1 MKPISKEEVFRPIGT
16 VKNHARSRRIMRQ
29 RTRSMKRNMS
39 AYQEAAVHFIK
50 DICEAQ
56 GLTVHF
62 EKSAYCHSVK
72 RFYVLDV
79 YIVELRLCI
88 EIDDPSHAAKVER
101 DEIRTQ
107 ALESDHEIMVVRFD
121 NEDVEDLDFK
131 GRIESVIDVIREARS
146 AKVFTDRHLTFNPD
160 RNKKRKHRTKKS
172 NPRRVTFL
180 RG

>member
-1 MKPISKEEVFRPIGT
+1 MRPISKEEIFRPIGE
-16 VKNHARSRRIMRQ
+16 VKNHSRSRRIMKY

-39 AYQEAAVHFIK
+39 LHQEAAVHFVK

-72 RFYVLDV
+72 KFYVLDI

-101 DEIRTQ
+101 DEIRTR

-121 NEDVEDLDFK
+121 NDDVDDPYFK
-131 GRIESVIDVIREARS
+131 SRIEDTVDVIREARGG
-146 AKVFTDRHLTFNPD
+146 KVFADRHLTFNPD
-160 RNKKRKHRTKKS
+160 RKQRRKRKGKKPNS
-172 NPRRVTFL
+172 RRVVFL